1 MPAVRHPLAAP
12 AAVAALVAAAMFAP
26 APFADAFPQ
35 PPESRKEPAAEAPTP
50 PGPDTATA
58 LPDSAA
64 VAAAA
69 AAKVAKDRGRAEALY
84 AKGYD
89 ETRDATRLASSGKA
103 KDARKKYSKAL
114 DRFEEAVRLDA
125 NYFEAWNMVGY
136 CARQTGDLKRSFDA
150 YDRCLALNPDYEAAH
165 EYRGEAYL
173 MGGEIDKAKE
183 ELEWLRARQS
193 AEAKTLE
200 AAIQSAEQGKSG
212 SSGSGG
218 SW

>member
-1 MPAVRHPLAAP
+1 MPAARRPLVAL
-12 AAVAALVAAAMFAP
+12 AALVAAVLVAP
-26 APFADAFPQ
+26 APWAGAFPQ

-50 PGPDTATA
+50 PPGPDSASA
-58 LPDSAA
+58 LPDSATA
-64 VAAAA
+64 AAAA
-69 AAKVAKDRGRAEALY
+69 AAKAAKDRGRAEALY

-114 DRFEEAVRLDA
+114 ERFAEAVRLA
-125 NYFEAWNMVGY
+125 PNYFEGWNMVGY

-173 MGGEIDKAKE
+173 MSGEIEKAKQ
-183 ELEWLRARQS
+183 ELEWLKARQS
-193 AEAKTLE
+193 AEAATLE
-200 AAIQSAEQGKSG
+200 AAIQAAEQGKSG